1 MELGPLNVLVGPNG
15 SGKSNLLEIF
25 DLLRYLPRDLQ
36 EFARISGGP
45 RDWIWKGKPPET
57 GKPDVARIE
66 TVLDNP
72 TSDVSESMALRHI
85 IDITSSGPQFGV
97 VEERFENESPYPGY
111 DRPYFYFD
119 VKDGFGRLNRH
130 QGTVGTSAPG
140 DAGDE
145 DVSRISPDNAQPGQS
160 IFRERR
166 DPEDFPVVTA
176 TARFFERF
184 RLYRDWNSGRSS
196 AVRQPQPADGPP
208 VDLEENFS
216 NLALVINNLQGAG
229 ARRIIDDH
237 MTRFYENYEGVHASV
252 AAGSIQLTT
261 LEHGFPTGIP
271 ATRLSDGT
279 IKFIALLAIL
289 CNPEPP
295 PLVCLEEP
303 EIGLHPDIIPL
314 VGDLLKSLAEKTQLF
329 VTTHSSQLLD
339 EFTDTPE
346 SVIIFERDFDNSTE
360 MKRLDKDQLEI
371 WLEDYTLGRLWE
383 KGQIGGKRW

>member
-1 MELGPLNVLVGPNG
+1 
-15 SGKSNLLEIF
+15 
-25 DLLRYLPRDLQ
+25 
-36 EFARISGGP
+36 
-45 RDWIWKGKPPET
+45 
-57 GKPDVARIE
+57 
-66 TVLDNP
+66 
-72 TSDVSESMALRHI
+72 
-85 IDITSSGPQFGV
+85 
-97 VEERFENESPYPGY
+97 
-111 DRPYFYFD
+111 
-119 VKDGFGRLNRH
+119 
-130 QGTVGTSAPG
+130 
-140 DAGDE
+140 
-145 DVSRISPDNAQPGQS
+145 
-160 IFRERR
+160 
-166 DPEDFPVVTA
+166 
-176 TARFFERF
+176 
-184 RLYRDWNSGRSS
+184 
-196 AVRQPQPADGPP
+196 
-208 VDLEENFS
+208 
-216 NLALVINNLQGAG
+216 
-229 ARRIIDDH
+229 

-252 AAGSIQLTT
+252 AAGSIQLTM

-371 WLEDYTLGRLWE
+371 WPEDYTLCRLRK
-383 KGQIGGKRW
+383 KGTTG